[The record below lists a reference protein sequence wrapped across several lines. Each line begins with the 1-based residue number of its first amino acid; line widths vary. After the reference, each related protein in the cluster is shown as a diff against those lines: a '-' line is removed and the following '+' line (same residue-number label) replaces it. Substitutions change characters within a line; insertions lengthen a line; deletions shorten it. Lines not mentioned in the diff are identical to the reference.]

1 MKNTKDEK
9 IIQEFRR
16 ELQKAYKGL
25 LPDEIIQ
32 KNEWFESFLLSKVRE
47 AREEVIEEIK
57 KYLKGKKGIT
67 PQAKDNLREFL
78 NELKE
83 KEEE

>member
-1 MKNTKDEK
+1 MKTNNKGKDK
-9 IIQEFRR
+9 IILQEF
-16 ELQKAYKGL
+16 
-25 LPDEIIQ
+25 
-32 KNEWFESFLLSKVRE
+32 NEKFRNTDWYSDNWRPIESFLLSKLRE

-83 KEEE
+83 KV